1 MLPPQGVWL
10 IEVTLRVENRS
21 QILTCLEPGMEDI
34 IYIYMNIYI
43 YIYIYDYIY
52 IYI

>member
-21 QILTCLEPGMEDI
+21 QLLTCLEPGMEDI
-34 IYIYMNIYI
+34 IYIYIYMNIYI
-43 YIYIYDYIY
+43 YI
-52 IYI
+52 